1 MAKQLAFVF
10 ALGIAAFGAG
20 WWVNGLYHDSLQLNI
35 ERAAK
40 QAGDKA
46 RAEAQAISRES
57 ARQLENQLRISPMQR
72 PGKSEPKLLNLCS
85 LMCVSPEFAACTTAP
100 PSVSSESYQENLLTK
115 CPILLPR
122 LNGQTGKHVSEPLEL
137 FLTL

>member
-1 MAKQLAFVF
+1 MAKQLALVF
-10 ALGIAAFGAG
+10 ALGIASFGAG

-57 ARQLENQLRISPMQR
+57 ARQLENQLENIANATPREIRTEVIKPVFTNVCVSP
-72 PGKSEPKLLNLCS
+72 E
-85 LMCVSPEFAACTTAP
+85 CVSPEFVSLYNRAAERIERELSGKP
-100 PSVSSESYQENLLTK
+100 VNQMPNLVAETE
-115 CPILLPR
+115 R
-122 LNGQTGKHVSEPLEL
+122 ANGQARQ
-137 FLTL
+137 

>member
-46 RAEAQAISRES
+46 RAEAQAISVNRRVSLKPIGEY
-57 ARQLENQLRISPMQR
+57 RQCNAQEIRTEVIKPVFTNV
-72 PGKSEPKLLNLCS
+72 
-85 LMCVSPEFAACTTAP
+85 CVSPEFVSLYNRAAERIERELSGK
-100 PSVSSESYQENLLTK
+100 SVNQMPNLVAETE
-115 CPILLPR
+115 R
-122 LNGQTGKHVSEPLEL
+122 ANGQARQ
-137 FLTL
+137 

>member
-1 MAKQLAFVF
+1 MAKQLALVF

-57 ARQLENQLRISPMQR
+57 ARQLENQLENIANATPREIRTEVIKPVFT
-72 PGKSEPKLLNLCS
+72 NV
-85 LMCVSPEFAACTTAP
+85 CVSAEF
-100 PSVSSESYQENLLTK
+100 VSLYNRATERIERELSGKPVNQMPNLVAEAE
-115 CPILLPR
+115 R
-122 LNGQTGKHVSEPLEL
+122 ANGQARQ
-137 FLTL
+137 